1 MRIRA
6 IAGIAAGLTATALV
20 AFLASIDREPVPP
33 PRPAPEASQPV
44 AAADP
49 RLYCEFYNFASRT
62 PKVGFY
68 FTAPAGGG
76 DYAQIFQKDADGE
89 QTIFDPR
96 PAWTHVRDG
105 DPPTLN
111 SPDGAITINLY
122 GDARNATRPATAAS
136 GGWFEAG
143 LRSVRYL
150 NLEGQ
155 CRRTAT

>member
-1 MRIRA
+1 MRTRRV
-6 IAGIAAGLTATALV
+6 AGVGAGLTAAALV
-20 AFLASIDREPVPP
+20 AFLASIDRNPVPP
-33 PRPAPEASQPV
+33 PRPAPEAARPV
-44 AAADP
+44 ASADP
-49 RLYCEFYNFASRT
+49 RLYCEFYNFAGRT

-68 FTAPAGGG
+68 FDAPREG
-76 DYAQIFQKDADGE
+76 DYAQIFQREADGE

-105 DPPTLN
+105 DPPTLT

-122 GDARNATRPATAAS
+122 GDAPPATRPASAAS